1 MLFSDRY
8 LYMYMSEL
16 PKHDILYDIPI
27 IFEIL
32 IQLQCNKLNMPANM
46 YLVNY
51 LSGFVSYE
59 K

>member
-1 MLFSDRY
+1 
-8 LYMYMSEL
+8 MYMSEL